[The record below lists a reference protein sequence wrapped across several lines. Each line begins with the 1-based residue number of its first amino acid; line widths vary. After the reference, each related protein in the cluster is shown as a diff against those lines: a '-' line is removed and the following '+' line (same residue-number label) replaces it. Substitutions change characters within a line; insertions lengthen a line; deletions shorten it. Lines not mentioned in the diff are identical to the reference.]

1 MVLISDK
8 VLNFAENRGFC
19 GIVLKK
25 EMNKFGWAGCV
36 DIIRGEFIK
45 SEEEINKDIF
55 YNVEEYKNIKVFI
68 PENIDNSLEIR
79 IKSNLSFFNMMILSV
94 DVFEK

>member
-25 EMNKFGWAGCV
+25 EINKFG
-36 DIIRGEFIK
+36 
-45 SEEEINKDIF
+45 
-55 YNVEEYKNIKVFI
+55 
-68 PENIDNSLEIR
+68 
-79 IKSNLSFFNMMILSV
+79 
-94 DVFEK
+94 

>member
-79 IKSNLSFFNMMILSV
+79 IKSNLSFFNMMILSI

>member
-25 EMNKFGWAGCV
+25 EINKFGWAGCV

-94 DVFEK
+94 EVFEK

>member
-45 SEEEINKDIF
+45 NEEEINKDIF

>member
-68 PENIDNSLEIR
+68 PKNIDNSLEIR

-94 DVFEK
+94 EVFEK

>member
-45 SEEEINKDIF
+45 NEEEINKDIF

-68 PENIDNSLEIR
+68 PKNIDNSLEIR

>member
-25 EMNKFGWAGCV
+25 EINKFGWAGCV

-45 SEEEINKDIF
+45 NEEEINKDIF